1 MKDLMKF
8 EFRKLK
14 TQKSFYI
21 ILIIMVA
28 MVLITTATYKLVENL
43 SNEIEEM
50 GNAVGQTIRFSGEG
64 FWLGF
69 ASASNFGLLT
79 AIFVAINVTYD
90 YDNQIVKNIFARGY
104 SRTDFFFAKFVYLI
118 VTTSIMFFAAVAVS
132 GVTNAIFFGINGDI
146 GKIVLLLD
154 VQYLVCMA
162 SVVMCFAISA
172 IIKRL
177 GGSIAACI
185 IIPIAVSLVLGLV
198 DVIIN
203 VEAFDIS
210 DYWLSSFTD
219 KLADIEIATKDI
231 IIRAVLSVAYGVGFA
246 ALGWFFTDKA
256 EL

>member
-1 MKDLMKF
+1 
-8 EFRKLK
+8 
-14 TQKSFYI
+14 
-21 ILIIMVA
+21 
-28 MVLITTATYKLVENL
+28 
-43 SNEIEEM
+43 
-50 GNAVGQTIRFSGEG
+50 
-64 FWLGF
+64 
-69 ASASNFGLLT
+69 
-79 AIFVAINVTYD
+79 
-90 YDNQIVKNIFARGY
+90 
-104 SRTDFFFAKFVYLI
+104 
-118 VTTSIMFFAAVAVS
+118 MFFAAVAVS

-162 SVVMCFAISA
+162 SVVMFFAISA